1 MDVENWFD
9 EVYREHMADML
20 RVARR
25 VLHNDQAAE
34 DAVQNVF
41 VTLLIKQESLRTH
54 PNVPGW
60 LYVTLR
66 NVIGNELQ
74 KEKHRS
80 HEELELNSIQD
91 AQENVDRLEY
101 MLPSALSRSDKDL
114 LIMFYEKQ
122 LSYKEI
128 ASQLECSVLAA
139 RTRLF
144 RAKERCKK
152 YLGCNKDW
160 YMINKRMGG
169 GGGNV

>member
-25 VLHNDQAAE
+25 ILHNDQAAE

-41 VTLLIKQESLRTH
+41 VTLLIKQESLRSH
-54 PNVPGW
+54 PNLPGW

-74 KEKHRS
+74 KEKRRS
-80 HEELELNSIQD
+80 HEVLELNLVPD
-91 AQENVDRLEY
+91 NNDNLDRLEY
-101 MLPSALSRSDKDL
+101 MLPAALSQSDKDI

-122 LSYKEI
+122 LSYNEI
-128 ASQLECSVLAA
+128 ASQLGCSVLAA

-144 RAKERCKK
+144 RAKERCSKK
-152 YLGCNKDW
+152 LGCNKELRV
-160 YMINKRMGG
+160 INKRLG
-169 GGGNV
+169 GGGNNV